1 MQYLTILNCIK
12 LPVLRAFFGGPIG
25 LKKIQNATF
34 TPRVG
39 AEIGPAPQHFFNCI
53 SFNLDLKKRRR
64 RREENKNFK
73 LKKVQKPL

>member
-1 MQYLTILNCIK
+1 MTILNCIK

-34 TPRVG
+34 TPIVG

-53 SFNLDLKKRRR
+53 SFNLDLKK
-64 RREENKNFK
+64 K
-73 LKKVQKPL
+73 LQLILHLSAKKRTKILN